1 MNINSRI
8 ESLRKVMKEKH
19 IDAFIIPSSDNH
31 GSEYV
36 SEYFRVRAWI
46 SGFTGSA
53 GTVVITLK
61 EAHLWTDGRYF
72 LQAADQIKESEFVL
86 ERMGEP
92 GVKTYT
98 QWIVDNLSSGDTVSF
113 NGKVLTTYELH
124 ELEGAFKEK
133 SINIRPE
140 EDIFNE
146 LWNDRPTMPREKVFI
161 HEVKYAG
168 KTLLEKL
175 SQVRDELQRESVD
188 NFLLASLDDIAWLL
202 NLRGND
208 VKCNPV
214 FLSYLL
220 LEKESCTLY
229 IDKEKLDN
237 KVITYLN
244 ENGVEIKEYEDII
257 NDLKKLSGSI
267 VFDPS
272 KTNVWLASSIP
283 SGVNIK
289 EEKAITTLLK
299 AKKNKVELKN
309 IENAHVK
316 DGIAMVKFLKW
327 LDENV
332 GKEEITEISA
342 SDKLE
347 AFRAEGDEFVEISFD
362 TIAGYGEHG
371 AIIHYKATE
380 DTNVKL
386 QPKGLFLVDSGA
398 QYLDGTTDITR
409 TIALGDLTQEEKDDY
424 TLVLKGHLNLGNA
437 LFLEGTQGCRLD
449 ILARRA
455 LWNRGLDFK
464 HGTGHGVGYFLSVHE
479 GPQQIRKDLSS
490 VELEEGMVISNEPG
504 IYRGGSHGVRIENL
518 IAVEYR
524 AENEF
529 GKFMGFKEFTLCP
542 YELRAINKELLNSE
556 EIQWINDYHKKV
568 FNTLS
573 PYLNEDETAWLK
585 NATKSI

>member
-257 NDLKKLSGSI
+257 NDLKKLRGSI

-316 DGIAMVKFLKW
+316 DGVAMVKFLKW

-556 EIQWINDYHKKV
+556 EIKWINDYHKKV

>member
-168 KTLLEKL
+168 KTLLEKI

-220 LEKESCTLY
+220 LEKERCTLY

-316 DGIAMVKFLKW
+316 DGVAMVKFLKW

-380 DTNVKL
+380 ETNVKL

>member
-146 LWNDRPTMPREKVFI
+146 LWNDRPTMPRQKVFI

-168 KTLLEKL
+168 KTLLEKI

-220 LEKESCTLY
+220 LEKERCTLY

-316 DGIAMVKFLKW
+316 DGVAMVKFLKW

>member
-316 DGIAMVKFLKW
+316 DGVAMVKFLKW

-380 DTNVKL
+380 ETNVKL

-504 IYRGGSHGVRIENL
+504 IYRGGSHGVRIEN
-518 IAVEYR
+518 
-524 AENEF
+524 
-529 GKFMGFKEFTLCP
+529 
-542 YELRAINKELLNSE
+542 
-556 EIQWINDYHKKV
+556 
-568 FNTLS
+568 
-573 PYLNEDETAWLK
+573 
-585 NATKSI
+585 

>member
-168 KTLLEKL
+168 KTLMEKL
-175 SQVRDELQRESVD
+175 SQVRDELQRENVES
-188 NFLLASLDDIAWLL
+188 FLLASLDDIAWLL

-257 NDLKKLSGSI
+257 NDLKKLRGSI

-316 DGIAMVKFLKW
+316 DGVAMVKFLKW